1 MIPSAGC
8 HLLIYIINVRHS
20 IGESLCDTYCP
31 KPLEIELSVQG
42 VAKTVN
48 SSTEV
53 FTTAYCR
60 EYMYACVT
68 KKTCH
73 DHKKRECLPLQFM

>member
-53 FTTAYCR
+53 F
-60 EYMYACVT
+60 
-68 KKTCH
+68 H
-73 DHKKRECLPLQFM
+73 DCILQGVHVCMRD